1 MRYLVVLLS
10 LILTSQIIYSQDE
23 VKQNETDM
31 EKIEI
36 LGLRTTVYMVGN
48 LEMAKE
54 WYSKAF
60 GVEPYF
66 VEPFYIGFNI
76 GGYELGL
83 LPEDNPTSYK
93 AEGVIAYW
101 GVEDIEKVY
110 NHMLNTG
117 AKEYEKPNNVGSD
130 LMVAALK
137 DPWGNVVGLI
147 YNPHFKLPE

>member
-1 MRYLVVLLS
+1 MLFQPVF
-10 LILTSQIIYSQDE
+10 SQDQAEQKE
-23 VKQNETDM
+23 VKMNE
-31 EKIEI
+31 IEI

-48 LEMAKE
+48 LDMAKE

-60 GVEPYF
+60 SLEPYF
-66 VEPFYIGFNI
+66 VEPYYVGFNI

-117 AKEYEKPNNVGSD
+117 ATEYEKPNNVGGD
-130 LMVAALK
+130 LMVAAVK